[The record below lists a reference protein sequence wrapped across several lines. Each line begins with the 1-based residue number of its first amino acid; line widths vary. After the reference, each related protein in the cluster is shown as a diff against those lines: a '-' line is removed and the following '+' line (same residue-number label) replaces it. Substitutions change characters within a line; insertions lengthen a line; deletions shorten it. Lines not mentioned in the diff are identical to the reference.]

1 MKTPASFFFAS
12 VLAIVLSACSNLP
25 SQHGSDVSSDA
36 LVAMRVRMDILQ
48 ADVGKL
54 TALLA
59 KVEERTRPPK
69 QLPKSANIPFAA
81 NPMLGVTSAKIG
93 VVEFSD
99 YQCPYCRTFHTAVL
113 PELKKNYIDTG
124 KVIFVSRDAPMDFH
138 PMAEPAAI
146 AANCAGEQGAYYP
159 MQEDLYAQQN
169 RFGNEFY
176 QELAGKLGLDIKR
189 FETCLHDPAQQQE
202 VRRDSA
208 FAAELG
214 VEGTPT
220 FFIGRIDGDHLV
232 DAVPVVGAQPYGAYM
247 QWIERLL
254 SEQIALRPIMSP

>member
-1 MKTPASFFFAS
+1 MKTSVPLLFAAS
-12 VLAIVLSACSNLP
+12 LLSAC
-25 SQHGSDVSSDA
+25 GSLRSHHDDTTVDA
-36 LVAMRVRMDILQ
+36 LNAMRARMESLQ
-48 ADVGKL
+48 TDVDKL
-54 TALLA
+54 TELLG
-59 KVEERTRPPK
+59 KVETRTRPPK
-69 QLPKSANIPFAA
+69 QLPKSASIPFAG
-81 NPMLGVTSAKIG
+81 NPMLGATSAKIG

-124 KVIFVSRDAPMDFH
+124 KVLFVSRDAPMDFH

-146 AANCAGEQGAYYP
+146 AANCAGEQAAYYP
-159 MQEDLYAQQN
+159 MQEDLYLQQN
-169 RFGNEFY
+169 RFGTEFY
-176 QELAGKLGLDIKR
+176 LELARKHGLDIKR
-189 FETCLHDPAQQQE
+189 FETCIHAPAQQQE
-202 VRRDSA
+202 VRRDA
-208 FAAELG
+208 AYAAELG

-220 FFIGRIDGDHLV
+220 FFIGRIEGEQLV

>member
-1 MKTPASFFFAS
+1 MKTPASFIFLAS
-12 VLAIVLSACSNLP
+12 VLAVLSACSNLP
-25 SQHGSDVSSDA
+25 SQHGSDVSVDT
-36 LVAMRVRMDILQ
+36 LVAMRARMDLLQ
-48 ADVGKL
+48 ADIGKL
-54 TALLA
+54 TALLS

-81 NPMLGVTSAKIG
+81 NPMMGATSAKIG

-99 YQCPYCRTFHTAVL
+99 YQCPYCRTFHMAVL

-146 AANCAGEQGAYYP
+146 AANCADEQGAYYP

-176 QELAGKLGLDIKR
+176 LELARKRGLDIKR

-202 VRRDSA
+202 VRRDAA

-232 DAVPVVGAQPYGAYM
+232 DAVPVVGAQAYGAYM